1 MLHRH
6 IITTI
11 IPIIITPTNITIT
24 MNSRQLYRLLQI
36 NGGTFP
42 TGGFSQSWGLA
53 TYVAEGIVHDYES
66 FMGFLT
72 NFMESSIGK
81 GEGPIIRRAWELAG
95 EMTACGTDSGSQ
107 IAALTELEQLSVAV
121 KVTGESRS
129 ASIRM
134 GKAFRRIMEPVI
146 DDDAREKLQN
156 IIAGAKGAGND
167 ILTFPVLYGIVCRL
181 LELDV
186 EEAIAAYVFSTVNT
200 LVQSAL
206 KLIPLGND

>member
-1 MLHRH
+1 
-6 IITTI
+6 
-11 IPIIITPTNITIT
+11 

-66 FMGFLT
+66 FMGFLE

-81 GEGPIIRRAWELAG
+81 CEGPIIRRAWELAG

-134 GKAFRRIMEPVI
+134 GKAFRRVMEPI
-146 DDDAREKLQN
+146 MSDEDRK
-156 IIAGAKGAGND
+156 K
-167 ILTFPVLYGIVCRL
+167 
-181 LELDV
+181 
-186 EEAIAAYVFSTVNT
+186 
-200 LVQSAL
+200 
-206 KLIPLGND
+206 